1 MTQAQADL
9 LALACNRIA
18 DLDRPAYIK
27 DHMLRY
33 VAVNHAY
40 ALLFAA
46 EPDRFPGQISAGADA
61 FAFGRLAAE
70 QAALAGDGEFGLLI
84 CDGEDRPL
92 SLGVVE
98 RFVSDDGSLYLF
110 GQVPEA
116 LALPN
121 SGTDRQDLE
130 ALQQLLARTEAAD
143 RAKTEFLANMSH
155 EIRTPINGV
164 LGMTELLAKTDL
176 DPRQRTFTD
185 IISKSAA
192 TLLTI
197 FNDIIDF
204 SKIDTGQMELKAAP
218 FDPLEAVE
226 DVTALHSAAAAEK
239 NVDLILRC
247 GENLPRRVMGD
258 AGRFRQI
265 VANFV
270 SNAIRHTETGHV
282 LVDLDAEIGT
292 GDCATVIVRVEDT
305 GAGISPERRERLFE
319 KFSNS
324 GAGQTRNSEGTG
336 LGLAIVAGL
345 VSLFGGAVD
354 VESTLGIGSVFSVS
368 LPLKVLEASAMKRP
382 VPVHVQGARVL
393 VVDDN
398 AVSRATLISHLQGW
412 GFDACDAEDAETA
425 LAILETAADLG
436 VPVDAVVLDFNL
448 PDGEADRLCRRLR
461 RDARFDQLA
470 LVVLTTL
477 DAARE
482 LTLFEELRVQAHLAK
497 PARINILRNTLID
510 VLRAGHLARQ
520 AGERLEPVHAST
532 ERKPA
537 SHRASH
543 AQWAV
548 AEKAPHVEIVVAED
562 NEVNAFVFS
571 HILQTLG
578 YGFAMAG
585 NGEQAVALWKLHRP
599 TVILMDVSMPV
610 LDGLE
615 ATRRIRQME
624 RQEGRQP
631 VAIIAVTAHDTKP
644 GRDLCLEYG
653 MDDYLAKPVS
663 PEMLEEKL
671 KRWLKPEKGFDRPAD

>member
-9 LALACNRIA
+9 LALACHRIA

-33 VAVNHAY
+33 VAVNRAY
-40 ALLFAA
+40 ALLFAR
-46 EPDRFPGQISAGADA
+46 EPESFPGQISAGADA

-70 QAALAGDGEFGLLI
+70 QTALGNDGEFGLLI
-84 CDGEDRPL
+84 CDADDTPL
-92 SLGVVE
+92 SMGVVE
-98 RFVSDDGSLYLF
+98 RFVSEDGRLYLF
-110 GQVPEA
+110 GQVPEG
-116 LALPN
+116 LMLPVAGSN
-121 SGTDRQDLE
+121 SQDIEELRQS
-130 ALQQLLARTEAAD
+130 LARSEAAD
-143 RAKTEFLANMSH
+143 RAKTEFLANMGH

-164 LGMTELLAKTDL
+164 LGMAELLAKTDL

-185 IISKSAA
+185 IISKSAT
-192 TLLTI
+192 TLITI

-204 SKIDTGQMELKAAP
+204 SKIDSGQMELKAAP

-265 VANFV
+265 VSNFV
-270 SNAIRHTETGHV
+270 NNAIRHTETGHV
-282 LVDLDAEIGT
+282 LVDLDAELGE
-292 GDCATVIVRVEDT
+292 GDATTVVLRVEDT
-305 GAGISPERRERLFE
+305 GTGISPERRERLFE
-319 KFSNS
+319 IFSNAGNARGRHS
-324 GAGQTRNSEGTG
+324 DGAG
-336 LGLAIVAGL
+336 LGLAIVSGL
-345 VSLFGGAVD
+345 VSLFGGTID
-354 VESTLGIGSVFSVS
+354 VQSTLGIGTVFSVS

-382 VPVHVQGARVL
+382 VPVHVQDARVL

-482 LTLFEELRVQAHLAK
+482 LSLFEDLRVQAHLAK

-532 ERKPA
+532 ALKPA
-537 SHRASH
+537 NHRSPRAN
-543 AQWAV
+543 WAE
-548 AEKAPHVEIVVAED
+548 AEKAPHVDIVVAED

-585 NGEQAVALWKLHRP
+585 NGEQAIALWKLHRP
-599 TVILMDVSMPV
+599 SVILMDVSMPV

-615 ATRRIRQME
+615 ATRRIRQIE
-624 RQEGRQP
+624 KQEGRQP

-671 KRWLKPEKGFDRPAD
+671 KVWLKSGRGIDRPAD